1 MLRTGAPD
9 RGCIVKYEDDS
20 SEDFTVYMRSEGV
33 DHGPYFIPKDQAELV
48 SYEGWDK
55 FVDFEPGFRH
65 NEGATRQKNDWQ
77 LGLKTFSAQPNISFK
92 PFL

>member
-33 DHGPYFIPKDQAELV
+33 DHGPYFIPKDQAELI

-65 NEGATRQKNDWQ
+65 NEGATRQKKD
-77 LGLKTFSAQPNISFK
+77 
-92 PFL
+92 